1 MASMKQN
8 DSDYL
13 ILNEEWGKKSY
24 KPLTQRVYACD
35 SFTNEIYCALKLLG
49 KWDICSY
56 KLFILFRADCSE
68 ADIPGNSPVHN
79 GLTQFG
85 RVSSSDYNV
94 VRIREINLHI
104 IYWLMSY
111 NKRIID
117 QNIFIYLVIMINQ
130 IAIVRF
136 LLYKLQT
143 LFIDLKMNVC
153 HE

>member
-8 DSDYL
+8 DSDYP
-13 ILNEEWGKKSY
+13 ILNEEWGKKLY

-85 RVSSSDYNV
+85 RVSSSDYII
-94 VRIREINLHI
+94 VRIGVMVFVFYFNWTRFI
-104 IYWLMSY
+104 IAFEFTGK
-111 NKRIID
+111 NFCVFHFDIG
-117 QNIFIYLVIMINQ
+117 
-130 IAIVRF
+130 
-136 LLYKLQT
+136 
-143 LFIDLKMNVC
+143 
-153 HE
+153 

>member
-1 MASMKQN
+1 MNKI
-8 DSDYL
+8 
-13 ILNEEWGKKSY
+13 ILSISSITKNEERKIY

-68 ADIPGNSPVHN
+68 ADIPGNTPVHN

-85 RVSSSDYNV
+85 RVSSSAHNFI
-94 VRIREINLHI
+94 RIGEIKPHSIN
-104 IYWLMSY
+104 WLMLY
-111 NKRIID
+111 D
-117 QNIFIYLVIMINQ
+117 IFLVLTINQ
-130 IAIVRF
+130 MAIVRF

-143 LFIDLKMNVC
+143 LFIK
-153 HE
+153 

>member
-8 DSDYL
+8 DSDYP
-13 ILNEEWGKKSY
+13 ILNEEWGKKLY

-85 RVSSSDYNV
+85 RVSFSAHNF
-94 VRIREINLHI
+94 VRIGGIEPHHLE
-104 IYWLMSY
+104 
-111 NKRIID
+111 ID
-117 QNIFIYLVIMINQ
+117 QNISIYLVIMINQ
-130 IAIVRF
+130 IAIVQF
-136 LLYKLQT
+136 
-143 LFIDLKMNVC
+143 
-153 HE
+153 